1 MAMVTMPAFRR
12 AMLSFAL
19 SDLNTYVLRL
29 YTNNHTPSVGDNAGD
44 YTEPSGSWYAPIT
57 MASWGT
63 PYVNPSDQGQVDEI
77 IRIWTVSG
85 TPSME
90 SIYGYFVTDGSGNL
104 LWAEL
109 NPAGPQAMDTLGQTY
124 SVLPSM
130 REGELAP

>member
-19 SDLNTYVLRL
+19 TDLNAFVLRL
-29 YTNNHTPSVGDNAGD
+29 YVNNRTPSVGDTSAD
-44 YTEPSGSWYAPIT
+44 YTEPAGTWYAPIT
-57 MASWGT
+57 MSSWGT
-63 PYVNPSDQGQVDEI
+63 PYINPSDQGQVDEI
-77 IRIWTVSG
+77 IRIWTAAATVVS
-85 TPSME
+85 E

-109 NPAGPQAMDTLGQTY
+109 NPAGPQAMDTIGQTY

-130 REGELAP
+130 REGELTP